1 MPNTN
6 TAVITPKDIQSGVP
20 SYEFRNFLAMEPDI
34 TAKLWPGVLFRDS
47 LFRSDDVYVMNNE
60 GQIVPSKVRME
71 DIGDYAYLGRLYARN
86 SDGYLCQI
94 QLIIENSDTLDFNIS
109 VPITIPEP
117 TAPSFWT
124 RVFAFFGHKASK
136 KLIQV
141 YNEMAAFAAALVELQ
156 SHLDYNIDLY
166 PPQEL
171 PDAAANAVTDKKPE
185 ESATNELTE
194 EEKEAFINELTE
206 ASNFTIENVQQLLD
220 EDDFDHEQYE
230 HALSNLLIAKSAQ
243 MLLSAPDM
251 NLSAVKPI
259 FDGLKQ
265 TAQTFVQQTYH
276 QKCLDIKIQIQ
287 QNAPA
292 VAVQKA
298 NELILE
304 VDRTGLADLLTFMNT
319 ADPNKGKD
327 FAEVAENIKQ
337 AMADHSAP
345 SIFK

>member
-1 MPNTN
+1 MPKMHADV
-6 TAVITPKDIQSGVP
+6 TAPKDLYSGVP
-20 SYEFRNFLAMEPDI
+20 NYNFRKFLEQEPNI
-34 TAKLWPGVLFRDS
+34 SAKLWSGDFSRDS
-47 LFRSDDVYVMNNE
+47 LFRSDNVYVMNSE
-60 GQIVPSKVRME
+60 GQIVPSTVDME
-71 DIGDYAYLGRLYARN
+71 NLGDYAFLGRLYACG
-86 SDGYLCQI
+86 SDGYLHQI
-94 QLIIENSDTLDFNIS
+94 KMTVKDNDTLEFSIS
-109 VPITIPEP
+109 TPITIPEP
-117 TAPSFWT
+117 IAPSFWT
-124 RVFAFFGHKASK
+124 RVFAFFGHKTSK

-141 YNEMAAFAAALVELQ
+141 YNEMAAFAAALVELE

-166 PPQEL
+166 PPQEVL
-171 PDAAANAVTDKKPE
+171 DAAANAVTDKKPE

-194 EEKEAFINELTE
+194 EEKEAFINKLTE
-206 ASNFTIENVQQLLD
+206 ASKFTAEDVQQLLD

-243 MLLSAPDM
+243 MLLSAPEM

-276 QKCLDIKIQIQ
+276 QKCLDIQ

-298 NELILE
+298 NELIQE

-337 AMADHSAP
+337 AMKDNPAP
-345 SIFK
+345 SLFK